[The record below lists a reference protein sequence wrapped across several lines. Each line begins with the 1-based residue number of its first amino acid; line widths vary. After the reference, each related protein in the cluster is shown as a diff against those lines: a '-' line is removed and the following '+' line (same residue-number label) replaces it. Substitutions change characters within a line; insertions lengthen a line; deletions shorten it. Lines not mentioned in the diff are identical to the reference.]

1 MNKRKTALLS
11 GWALI
16 IMAILAGFSIGYALP
31 EFKQPETL
39 GSLKDL
45 IDTRQILY
53 VSMLFGLLMIVLLD
67 LLVSY
72 TLYKYFEETSK
83 KYALIAAAA
92 RILYTLIFGVAI
104 YFLILN
110 AANEDL
116 SNPQINQNFRLFE
129 AIWNGGLVIFGVHLS
144 LIGYLM
150 MLENTIPRLL
160 VFFALFAGLCYVVVH
175 SLKLVSANL
184 PFLSH
189 LELGLAFPMALGEL
203 TFAVWLIAKGGKP
216 SKVPSLQ

>member
-1 MNKRKTALLS
+1 
-11 GWALI
+11 
-16 IMAILAGFSIGYALP
+16 MAILAGFSIGYALP
-31 EFKQPETL
+31 EFNQAEDIESIKGLIQKSQRLYGGMLL
-39 GSLKDL
+39 GL
-45 IDTRQILY
+45 
-53 VSMLFGLLMIVLLD
+53 VMIVLLD

-83 KYALIAAAA
+83 KYALLAAIA
-92 RILYTLIFGVAI
+92 RILYTLIFGISI
-104 YFLILN
+104 YFLFLN

-116 SNPQINQNFRLFE
+116 SNPQLNQNFRLFE
-129 AIWNGGLVIFGVHLS
+129 SIWNGGLVIFGVHLS

-150 MLENTIPRLL
+150 MLKKTIPRFL
-160 VFFALFAGLCYVVVH
+160 VFFALLAGLCYLVVH

-216 SKVPSLQ
+216 SKVPGLQ